1 MLAMWR
7 QGSFADDTFSTSAP
21 WMRTRLVLAS
31 SPLCERFI
39 ISIGL
44 RLLREVQLGTLR
56 FERATSGILALAKR
70 GLLSLERFNLFGTIG
85 LSLFQLSLSVFQIGS
100 AGSGFRLT
108 DG

>member
-1 MLAMWR
+1 
-7 QGSFADDTFSTSAP
+7 
-21 WMRTRLVLAS
+21 MRTRLVLAS

-44 RLLREVQLGTLR
+44 RLPREVQLGTLR
-56 FERATSGILALAKR
+56 IERPTSGNLALAKR

-85 LSLFQLSLSVFQIGS
+85 LSPFQLSLRFFQIGS
-100 AGSGFRLT
+100 AGSGFCLL